1 MECPEWVEWAEWE
14 EWEACPEW
22 RVWISEDS
30 DKSTRMRNKNKKKEK
45 RKRKRRSTCME
56 RTALTDVCCRYSC
69 YFVILIDMVIDAYLG
84 DSVTILL
91 DLLLNM

>member
-1 MECPEWVEWAEWE
+1 
-14 EWEACPEW
+14 
-22 RVWISEDS
+22 
-30 DKSTRMRNKNKKKEK
+30 
-45 RKRKRRSTCME
+45 ME